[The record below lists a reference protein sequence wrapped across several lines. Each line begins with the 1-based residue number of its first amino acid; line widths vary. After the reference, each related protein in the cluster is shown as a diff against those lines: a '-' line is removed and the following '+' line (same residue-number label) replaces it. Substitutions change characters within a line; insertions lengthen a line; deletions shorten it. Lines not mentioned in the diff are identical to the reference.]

1 MLCHEQKTVRSA
13 DPTKSAGMTEQQ
25 AIDHLHSH
33 LPREALF
40 TVAQR
45 RMIESRIDRGSLRS
59 EPLQCDLSSEWVVSI
74 SQFPYVH
81 STFNAELH
89 LAVDGALKHF
99 SQSRDSQAK
108 PSKIMAPSFAPQGQ
122 QQDRQVG

>member
-1 MLCHEQKTVRSA
+1 
-13 DPTKSAGMTEQQ
+13 MTEQQ

-40 TVAQR
+40 TIAQR
-45 RMIESRIDRGSLRS
+45 RMIESRIDRESLRS
-59 EPLQCDLSSEWVVSI
+59 DPLQCDLSSEWVVSI

-81 STFNAELH
+81 STCNAELD
-89 LAVDGALKHF
+89 LAVDRALKHF
-99 SQSRDSQAK
+99 SESRDVQAK
-108 PSKIMAPSFAPQGQ
+108 PAKIMAPSVAAHQ